1 MNAHRVLVI
10 DDDPRYLDLLQF
22 TLEAEGFNVCAAQS
36 AVEGMNLAVAHRP
49 DVIVTDVAMPD
60 MDGYVLAAG
69 LKADARTA
77 EIPLIFVTARSLEAD
92 RRTGR
97 SIGAAEYLTKPFSM
111 TELVQRIR
119 NVCHAHAEKR
129 T

>member
-1 MNAHRVLVI
+1 MNSHRVLVI

-22 TLEAEGFNVCAAQS
+22 TLEAEGFRVWAAQS
-36 AVEGMNLAVAHRP
+36 AGEGMNLAVAHLP

-69 LKADARTA
+69 LKADTRTA
-77 EIPLIFVTARSLEAD
+77 EIPLIFVTARGLEAD
-92 RRTGR
+92 RRTGQ

-111 TELVQRIR
+111 TELVRRIR
-119 NVCHAHAEKR
+119 NVCHAHVEKR

>member
-92 RRTGR
+92 RRTGQ

>member
-1 MNAHRVLVI
+1 
-10 DDDPRYLDLLQF
+10 
-22 TLEAEGFNVCAAQS
+22 
-36 AVEGMNLAVAHRP
+36 
-49 DVIVTDVAMPD
+49 
-60 MDGYVLAAG
+60 LAAG

-77 EIPLIFVTARSLEAD
+77 EIPLIFVTARGLEAD
-92 RRTGR
+92 RRTGQ

>member
-77 EIPLIFVTARSLEAD
+77 EIPLIFVTARGLEAD
-92 RRTGR
+92 RRTGQ

>member
-1 MNAHRVLVI
+1 MN
-10 DDDPRYLDLLQF
+10 Q
-22 TLEAEGFNVCAAQS
+22 
-36 AVEGMNLAVAHRP
+36 AVDGRP

-77 EIPLIFVTARSLEAD
+77 EIPLIFVTARNLEAD
-92 RRTGR
+92 RWTGQ
-97 SIGAAEYLTKPFSM
+97 SMGAVEYLTKPFSIA
-111 TELVQRIR
+111 ELVQRIR
-119 NVCHAHAEKR
+119 NVCRPQAEKR